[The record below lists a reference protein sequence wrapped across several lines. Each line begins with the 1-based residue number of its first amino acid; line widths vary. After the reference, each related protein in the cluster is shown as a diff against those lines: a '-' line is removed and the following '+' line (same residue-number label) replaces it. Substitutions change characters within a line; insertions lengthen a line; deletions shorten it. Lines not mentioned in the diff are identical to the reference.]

1 MSVNQE
7 SCCSKSKCDCNC
19 KWEQEQY
26 MEIYKLQ
33 VQTITE
39 TSNRRTNVNRYYILA
54 LSVLALALSAVMR
67 GSDVLFNS
75 ADSANSTK
83 VFDRDS
89 IGIVIMVIGMLGG
102 MLSYSWIRN
111 ISRYLYANSNRYE
124 AIKKLECKMSH
135 SFINDMW
142 DFIKK
147 REHHIKQNPNNGEDI
162 TYFQL
167 SLHDVYA
174 PFIFSLGFIMLM
186 IFGAWHV
193 SAETLF
199 LQFFLIASFVG
210 LVFMLFRE
218 LYLLKYRSYS

>member
-19 KWEQEQY
+19 KWQQDQY

-54 LSVLALALSAVMR
+54 LSILALVLSAVMG
-67 GSDVLFNS
+67 GSDVLFDFTNG
-75 ADSANSTK
+75 ANSTK
-83 VFDRDS
+83 IFDKDS
-89 IGIVIMVIGMLGG
+89 IGAAMMIIGALGT
-102 MLSYSWIRN
+102 MLSSSWIKN
-111 ISRYLYANSNRYE
+111 MSRYLYSNSDRYE

-142 DFIKK
+142 DFMKE
-147 REHHIKQNPNNGEDI
+147 REYHIEQNSNNGKDI

-167 SLHDVYA
+167 SFHVVYT
-174 PFIFSLGFIMLM
+174 PFIFGLGFIALM
-186 IFGAWHV
+186 MFGAWHV
-193 SAETLF
+193 SDQTLF
-199 LQFFLIASFVG
+199 QNCFLIGTSVI

-218 LYLLKYRSYS
+218 LYLIYSK